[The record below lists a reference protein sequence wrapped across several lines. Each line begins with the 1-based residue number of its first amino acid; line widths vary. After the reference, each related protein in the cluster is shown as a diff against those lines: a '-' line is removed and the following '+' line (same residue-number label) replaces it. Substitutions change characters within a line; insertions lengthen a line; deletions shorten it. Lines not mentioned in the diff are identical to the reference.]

1 MGSGDGTGVGLGVGA
16 TDGRAVGLVG
26 LAVGRADGEEG
37 WGVGIAVVGRGL
49 VGSAVAGDGTGE
61 APPFTKSS
69 LHTQKR
75 NTAPY
80 STREP
85 PIFTNCLHFLGPIFS

>member
-1 MGSGDGTGVGLGVGA
+1 
-16 TDGRAVGLVG
+16 
-26 LAVGRADGEEG
+26 
-37 WGVGIAVVGRGL
+37 

-61 APPFTKSS
+61 ASPLTKSS

-80 STREP
+80 STQVP
-85 PIFTNCLHFLGPIFS
+85 PIFACWVHFLGPYFQLRLVYARENRLSSPR